1 MALTHHTAITP
12 SPGPMKHLR
21 PRRDLKLITVV
32 LLETD
37 MRAACRDVCCA
48 DGGGNLSVHC
58 VICNRIMIR
67 PSFWLGVGTKV
78 RYKTKH

>member
-12 SPGPMKHLR
+12 SPGPIECLR
-21 PRRDLKLITVV
+21 PRRDLKLITVA

-48 DGGGNLSVHC
+48 DGGGGFVRCL
-58 VICNRIMIR
+58 CNRIMIR
-67 PSFWLGVGTKV
+67 PSFWLGNRNKSTI
-78 RYKTKH
+78 